1 MVVGP
6 KLSAVK
12 NLNVECGGSSSI
24 NISWDSEG
32 DGADSYVV
40 YYKLDTDKEATEQ
53 KVPGNLSDFTIIN
66 LQSNCTYYVYVVS
79 IGPRGQRISSPIY
92 KCKTQGKVPSA
103 PNRLA
108 FQARS
113 ATSLQCSWG
122 EPPYTHGR
130 ITGYEVDYKP
140 MDTSLLEAHPPVN
153 VKIPNGAIRSLLVE
167 NILEDTTYLYA
178 VRAENQHGWGPW
190 QQARMKIE
198 VTGGERPGSMIFLD
212 EDNMQQLNTEVELER
227 RLQIAGLQQSNQQQF
242 TTNTRTI
249 NLVNQPQP
257 ATRQPPNYEVNTTTE
272 TTTTV
277 TRYRT
282 LADGSETLLDTVDYE
297 GRLTDEQIQQ
307 LTLDCDRLEIHVST
321 ENTTKGNWLGGE
333 DEVNEGQLQLQQA
346 MERQHLTATDTDV
359 TTNITDTLEGDMEV
373 TTMTRTVRTV
383 TTEQVS
389 ETQPDTQPSHAG
401 SSSQSTYTRRLR

>member
-1 MVVGP
+1 
-6 KLSAVK
+6 VK
-12 NLNVECGGSSSI
+12 NLKVECGGSSSI

-32 DGADSYVV
+32 DGAESYVV

-53 KVPGNLSDFTIIN
+53 QVPGNLSDFTIIN

-79 IGPRGQRISSPIY
+79 IGPRGTRVSSPIY

-113 ATSLQCSWG
+113 PTSLQCSWG

-140 MDTSLLEAHPPVN
+140 MDTSLLETNPAVN

-198 VTGGERPGSMIFLD
+198 VTQGGDGRPGSMIFLD
-212 EDNMQQLNTEVELER
+212 EDNMQQINTEVELER
-227 RLQIAGLQQSNQQQF
+227 RLQIAGLQQQQQQQQQQQY
-242 TTNTRTI
+242 TMNTRTI
-249 NLVNQPQP
+249 NLVSQAPRP
-257 ATRQPPNYEVNTTTE
+257 PPNYEVNTTTE

-282 LADGSETLLDTVDYE
+282 AADGTEALIDKIDYE
-297 GRLTDEQIQQ
+297 GRLTDQQIEQ

-321 ENTTKGNWLGGE
+321 ENTTQGNWLGAEE
-333 DEVNEGQLQLQQA
+333 DQEQGQILLQQQ
-346 MERQHLTATDTDV
+346 MERQHRSQQETDV
-359 TTNITDTLEGDMEV
+359 TTNITDALEGDMEV
-373 TTMTRTVRTV
+373 TTTTRTIRTV

-389 ETQPDTQPSHAG
+389 ETSQDTQPTHRG
-401 SSSQSTYTRRLR
+401 SSSQSITYRRS

>member
-1 MVVGP
+1 
-6 KLSAVK
+6 
-12 NLNVECGGSSSI
+12 VECGGSSSI
-24 NISWDSEG
+24 NISWDAEN
-32 DGADSYVV
+32 DGAESYVV
-40 YYKLDTDKEATEQ
+40 YYKLDTDKEPTEQ

-79 IGPRGQRISSPIY
+79 IGVGGKRISSPIY

-140 MDTSLLEAHPPVN
+140 MDDSLLERFPPVN

-198 VTGGERPGSMIFLD
+198 VTASGERPGSMIFLD
-212 EDNMQQLNTEVELER
+212 EDNMQQINTDLELER
-227 RLQIAGLQQSNQQQF
+227 RLRIAGLQQQQQEQEY

-249 NLVNQPQP
+249 NLVQQ
-257 ATRQPPNYEVNTTTE
+257 QPNYEVQTTTL

-282 LADGSETLLDTVDYE
+282 GADGSEEVLDTVDYQ
-297 GRLTDEQIQQ
+297 GRLTDQQIEA
-307 LTLDCDRLEIHVST
+307 LTMDCDRLEIHVST
-321 ENTTKGNWLGGE
+321 ENTTSGNWQGLEGE
-333 DEVNEGQLQLQQA
+333 QEQGTIQLQQA
-346 MERQHLTATDTDV
+346 MERQHLQTTDTDV
-359 TTNITDTLEGDMEV
+359 TTDITDALEGDMEV
-373 TTMTRTVRTV
+373 TTMTRTIRTV

-389 ETQPDTQPSHAG
+389 ESQPDVQPSHA
-401 SSSQSTYTRRLR
+401 SSSSSSTYQRRLR

>member
-1 MVVGP
+1 L
-6 KLSAVK
+6 K
-12 NLNVECGGSSSI
+12 VECGGSSSI

-32 DGADSYVV
+32 DGAESYVV

-79 IGPRGQRISSPIY
+79 IGPRGARVSSPIY

-113 ATSLQCSWG
+113 STSLQCSWG

-140 MDTSLLEAHPPVN
+140 MDASLLETNPAVN

-198 VTGGERPGSMIFLD
+198 VTQGSDGRPGSMIFLD
-212 EDNMQQLNTEVELER
+212 EDNMQQINTEVELER
-227 RLQIAGLQQSNQQQF
+227 RLQIAGLNQQQQQQY

-249 NLVNQPQP
+249 NLVSQTP
-257 ATRQPPNYEVNTTTE
+257 RQAPNYEVNTTTE

-282 LADGSETLLDTVDYE
+282 AADGTEALIDKIDYE
-297 GRLTDEQIQQ
+297 GRLTDQQIEQ

-321 ENTTKGNWLGGE
+321 ENTTQGNWLGSEE
-333 DEVNEGQLQLQQA
+333 DQHEGQLLLQQQ
-346 MERQHLTATDTDV
+346 MERQHLQQRDTSVATNV
-359 TTNITDTLEGDMEV
+359 LEQLEGDMEV
-373 TTMTRTVRTV
+373 TTTTRTIRTV

-389 ETQPDTQPSHAG
+389 ETSQDTQPTHSG
-401 SSSQSTYTRRLR
+401 SSSQSITYRRS